1 MFDIGARIKHRR
13 QQLGFS
19 AEKVAELVGVSP
31 ATMYRYEKNEIA
43 SMGTDK
49 LLPIANA
56 LGVSPAYL
64 MGWEDVPNSSPLPTN
79 LIPASAL
86 TRKSIPLI
94 GNVAAG
100 EPIFAEESYDTY
112 LDIDSDCRVDYA
124 LRVKGDSMYP
134 TYQDGDV
141 IYIRQQPDVS
151 PGQVAVVLVDDS
163 ATLKHVYHDRRTGE
177 VSLVSDN
184 PDYPPMHYYPDDG
197 LPIRILGVPV
207 GFTRM
212 YTAARN
218 QRTLTARELESRVI
232 RRRKSAEE

>member
-1 MFDIGARIKHRR
+1 MTLGDRIRVLRK
-13 QQLGFS
+13 QQNMTLEELGD
-19 AEKVAELVGVSP
+19 AVGVRKS
-31 ATMYRYEKNEIA
+31 TVRKWESGEIA
-43 SMGTDK
+43 NMRRDK
-49 LLPIANA
+49 IALLASA
-56 LGVSPAYL
+56 LHVSPSDL
-64 MGWEDVPNSSPLPTN
+64 MGWKDGTTAPALPTN

-112 LDIDSDCRVDYA
+112 LDIDGDCRVDYA

-184 PDYPPMHYYPDDG
+184 PDYPPMHYYPDDD

-218 QRTLTARELESRVI
+218 QRTLTSRELESRAI

>member
-1 MFDIGARIKHRR
+1 MASFGAALKALR
-13 QQLGFS
+13 L
-19 AEKVAELVGVSP
+19 EKGYTLDELAALAGTSKQVLS
-31 ATMYRYEKNEIA
+31 RYENDQRAPKVSAA
-43 SMGTDK
+43 SK
-49 LLPIANA
+49 LASV
-56 LGVSPAYL
+56 LGVSLDALIGSTTAPA
-64 MGWEDVPNSSPLPTN
+64 LPTN

-163 ATLKHVYHDRRTGE
+163 ATLKHVYHDRRIGE